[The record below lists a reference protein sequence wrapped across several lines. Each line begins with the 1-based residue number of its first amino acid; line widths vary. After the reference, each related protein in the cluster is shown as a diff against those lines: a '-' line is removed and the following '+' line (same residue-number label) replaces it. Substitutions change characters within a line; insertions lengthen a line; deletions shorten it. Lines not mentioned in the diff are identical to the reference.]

1 MGRRGESLQAEV
13 LEMTRRRNCPSS
25 AYDVLEELRKSNPK
39 LAPTTVYRAL
49 AALIDRGRIH
59 RLESL
64 NSYIACQC
72 ERHHHASILS
82 ICDGCGCVE
91 ENVEKS
97 NSWRLLLVG
106 AGSRLMIAT
115 FFIAAIWLGY
125 FWATAAPGAS

>member
-91 ENVEKS
+91 ENVDPD
-97 NSWRLLLVG
+97 LLAKLTSVLRKTG
-106 AGSRLMIAT
+106 
-115 FFIAAIWLGY
+115 FAAKRHVIELHGRC
-125 FWATAAPGAS
+125 ASCLEADAAP